1 MAILTK
7 QEAKNLVHYK
17 KASPPKFS
25 GGGTSKCGL
34 VGPIKKN
41 KYGSKKINPT

>member
-7 QEAKNLVHYK
+7 KEALNLIRDK
-17 KASPPKFS
+17 KSSPPKFA

-34 VGPIKKN
+34 VEEPKK
-41 KYGSKKINPT
+41 KK

>member
-7 QEAKNLVHYK
+7 QESLNLIRDK
-17 KASPPKFS
+17 KSSPPKFA

-34 VGPIKKN
+34 KEV
-41 KYGSKKINPT
+41 SKKKK

>member
-7 QEAKNLVHYK
+7 QEAKHLIHYK
-17 KASPPKFS
+17 KASPPKFA

-34 VGPIKKN
+34 VQS
-41 KYGSKKINPT
+41 SKKK

>member
-7 QEAKNLVHYK
+7 QEAKNLVRDK
-17 KASPPKFS
+17 KSSPPKFA

-34 VGPIKKN
+34 VQS
-41 KYGSKKINPT
+41 SKKK